1 MKILAIN
8 GSYRENGMT
17 DQAIEVITNY
27 LKSVHHDIE
36 IINLRDHPIEFCQN
50 CRACTQVEGDTPGTC
65 ALDDEMY
72 KLIEKIESADAYI
85 LASPTNFNTV
95 TALFKRFQERLLP
108 YAYWPWGTPIPQFR
122 KAEQMHKKAIVLSSC
137 AAPTL
142 LGRFFFDSIKLLKMT
157 AKTIGAK
164 TKGSL
169 LLGYI
174 SKEQKRDFTKKE
186 IDKLESLAKS
196 LL

>member
-1 MKILAIN
+1 MN
-8 GSYRENGMT
+8 
-17 DQAIEVITNY
+17 
-27 LKSVHHDIE
+27 
-36 IINLRDHPIEFCQN
+36 
-50 CRACTQVEGDTPGTC
+50 
-65 ALDDEMY
+65 
-72 KLIEKIESADAYI
+72 
-85 LASPTNFNTV
+85 
-95 TALFKRFQERLLP
+95 
-108 YAYWPWGTPIPQFR
+108 
-122 KAEQMHKKAIVLSSC
+122 KKAIVLSSC

-174 SKEQKRDFTKKE
+174 SKEQKRDFTPKE